1 LGYPGDGAEAALHLR
16 VAIRAQEDALADLGT
31 QALDAAGATASHAEV
46 LLGWID
52 VMKLKC
58 GHAAVVTAQSTTST
72 ELSNEQLLDLVA
84 TANHAFLTTLAAP
97 VVAARFSY
105 VLGLTVACT
114 QYRCP
119 R

>member
-1 LGYPGDGAEAALHLR
+1 LGYPGGGAETALHLR

-31 QALDAAGATASHAEV
+31 QPRDTARATASHAEV
-46 LLGWID
+46 LLSWID

-58 GHAAVVTAQSTTST
+58 RHTAVVTAQSTTST
-72 ELSNEQLLDLVA
+72 ELSNEQLLDLA
-84 TANHAFLTTLAAP
+84 PAANHAFLTTLAAP

-105 VLGLTVACT
+105 VLGLAVAWT
-114 QYRCP
+114 KYRCP